1 MMRNIKSRSI
11 SSGAMAVVMG
21 LTVAVAVFAPGTTK
35 AQYPDRPIHYVIP
48 FPPGGSTDFTGRVL
62 GKGISDI
69 LKQPVVIENRAGAG
83 GNVGAGYVARSAPDG
98 YTLFQGTIGTHAIN
112 PTLYKNLS
120 YDALKDFVPIA
131 RMTAGTNVLVVH
143 PDVPANTVE
152 ELIAYA
158 KANPGKLNMG
168 SSGAGSSIHLSGELF
183 QLMTGTKFTHVPY
196 RGGGPALNDLLAGH
210 IQLMFDNL
218 NVSVPH
224 IDAGRLRA
232 LGVTTPTRSPRLPNV
247 PTLDEA
253 GVKGYDVTSW
263 SGVFAPAG
271 TSPET
276 VQILNKTI
284 NEALS
289 STDIRR
295 RYEEAGVQIDLMSV
309 SDFDAFVRKEIKRWG
324 DIVRQANITVE

>member
-1 MMRNIKSRSI
+1 MRNLQTRSASR
-11 SSGAMAVVMG
+11 
-21 LTVAVAVFAPGTTK
+21 VAVASLVGLTIAAASLLPGVVK
-35 AQYPDRPIHYVIP
+35 AQYPDRPIRYVIP
-48 FPPGGSTDFTGRVL
+48 FPPGGSTDFTGRTL

-69 LKQPVVIENRAGAG
+69 LNQPVVIENRAGAG

-98 YTLFQGTIGTHAIN
+98 YTILQGTIGTHGIN
-112 PTLYKNLS
+112 PTLYKNLA
-120 YDALKDFVPIA
+120 YDAQKDFVPVA
-131 RMTAGTNVLVVH
+131 RMTAGTNVLVIH
-143 PDVPANTVE
+143 PDVPATTVQ
-152 ELIAYA
+152 ELIEYA

-183 QLMTGTKFTHVPY
+183 QLMTDTKFTHVPY
-196 RGGGPALNDLLAGH
+196 RGGGPALSDLLAGH

-218 NVSVPH
+218 NVSTPH
-224 IDAGRLRA
+224 IEAGRLRA
-232 LGVTTPTRSPRLPNV
+232 LGVTTPTRSPRLPDV

-271 TSPET
+271 TPQEI
-276 VQILNKTI
+276 VQVLNKTI
-284 NEALS
+284 NDALS
-289 STDIRR
+289 SDDIRR

-309 SDFDAFVRKEIKRWG
+309 AEFNAFVDSEIKRWG

>member
-1 MMRNIKSRSI
+1 MRNIKSRSA
-11 SSGAMAVVMG
+11 SSWAMAGVMG
-21 LTVAVAVFAPGTTK
+21 LIVLVASFVPETTK

-69 LKQPVVIENRAGAG
+69 LEQPVVIENRAGAG

-112 PTLYKNLS
+112 STLYKNLS
-120 YDALKDFVPIA
+120 YDVLKDFVPIA

-158 KANPGKLNMG
+158 KANPGKLNTG

-210 IQLMFDNL
+210 IHLMFDNL

-232 LGVTTPTRSPRLPNV
+232 LGVTTPSRSPRLPNV

-271 TSPET
+271 TPPET
-276 VQILNKTI
+276 VRILNKTI
-284 NEALS
+284 NEALN

-295 RYEEAGVQIDLMSV
+295 RYEEAGVQINLMSV
-309 SDFDAFVRKEIKRWG
+309 ADFDAFVRREIKRWG
-324 DIVRQANITVE
+324 DIVRQANISVE